1 MQISVMD
8 MNGKQVSTVELPS
21 DIFEAN
27 VNVGL
32 MHQAVV
38 MQAANARL
46 GTHSTLT
53 RAEVN
58 RTKQKWFRQ
67 KGTGRA
73 RHGAKTPNIFVG
85 GGVSHGPKPRKYT
98 KNMPKNM
105 RRAAVRSALS
115 ALLRD
120 GQLVVVDSFAPQSP
134 KTKDMRQML
143 QALVGDNSVLVLL
156 GEPNENAQRGIG
168 NLSEAYYLR
177 ANYLNVRDL
186 LTYDKVIMPLDA
198 LNVITSIWGKG
209 E

>member
-8 MNGKQVSTVELPS
+8 MSGKQVSTVELPS
-21 DIFEAN
+21 DIFEAE

-32 MHQAVV
+32 MHQAAV

-73 RHGAKTPNIFVG
+73 RHGARTPNIFVG

-98 KNMPKNM
+98 KNMPKQM
-105 RRAAVRSALS
+105 RRAAIRSALS

-120 GQLVVVDSFAPQSP
+120 GQLVVVDSFAPQSA

-143 QALVGDNSVLVLL
+143 QALVGENSALVLL

-168 NLSEAYYLR
+168 NLAEAYYLR

-186 LTYDKVIMPLDA
+186 LKYDKVIMPLDA